1 MAADW
6 TAVTA
11 DKASE
16 LNERFAAQLAQARPA
31 ILQEFMQRCYEKYS
45 FIRDADAFS
54 EYAMSIATDVIGDVV
69 ASVRAGEVRIDDG
82 YRASARVIARL
93 GRDECMTPA
102 DALGLATQL
111 LSGMIGQL
119 AEYVAADP
127 ALMPCFTGAVAAL
140 NESVAC
146 RMHAVAA
153 SIAANAL
160 DRVHS
165 ARVEERRRLAREL
178 HDRVGESLT
187 IGLRRL
193 DLQEALGTED
203 PPDETVSRDALVE
216 AMRRLRVVT
225 SDLREPPVTNLEK
238 ALLDYLDSVRADAEV
253 QLHISGDETWAPP
266 AVRDELFLILR
277 EALRNALTHAAPTLV
292 LVGVE
297 VSAQELS
304 AWVIDNGCGFSQAL
318 APENAASGTGL
329 ASMRERAVLVGGRL
343 AVWSLPGH
351 GTRVE
356 LHVPLPDQ
364 QPAQARQR
372 RQRTDGR
379 SAR

>member
-1 MAADW
+1 
-6 TAVTA
+6 
-11 DKASE
+11 
-16 LNERFAAQLAQARPA
+16 
-31 ILQEFMQRCYEKYS
+31 MQRCYERYS
-45 FIRDADAFS
+45 FIRDPGAFS

-93 GRDECMTPA
+93 GWDECMTSA
-102 DALGLATQL
+102 DALGLAAQL
-111 LSGMIGQL
+111 LSGMTGQL

-127 ALMPCFTGAVAAL
+127 ALLPCFTVAVAAL
-140 NESVAC
+140 NESVAR

-178 HDRVGESLT
+178 HDRVGEALT
-187 IGLRRL
+187 VGLRRL
-193 DLQEALGTED
+193 DLREILGSED
-203 PPDETVSRDALVE
+203 PPDETVSRDVLVE

-277 EALRNALTHAAPTLV
+277 EALRNALTHAAPSLV

-297 VSAQELS
+297 VSTQELS
-304 AWVIDNGCGFSQAL
+304 AWVIDNGCGFSQAP
-318 APENAASGTGL
+318 APEKAASGTGL
-329 ASMRERAVLVGGRL
+329 ASMRERAALVGGRL
-343 AVWSLPGH
+343 VVWSLPGH

-356 LHVPLPDQ
+356 LHLPLPDQ
-364 QPAQARQR
+364 QPAQVRQR
-372 RQRTDGR
+372 RQHTDGF